1 MEKVRSS
8 LSGGLLSQILNIIG
22 ICIIAALFLA
32 CLLFENYEVSA
43 LTGR

>member
-1 MEKVRSS
+1 MKERLLKGLGAV
-8 LSGGLLSQILNIIG
+8 LSEIPEIIG

-32 CLLFENYEVSA
+32 CLLFENHEVSA